1 MRIYF
6 EDRRGKIEK
15 NGFFHPCV
23 LRNSGFLVSL
33 FQWWE
38 IYHSA
43 VPPVMGAGTGR
54 DLSLRRLTQRL
65 PERLFMAEAENPG
78 FFRFDD
84 AALLC
89 VERGSA
95 LEQGREAAL

>member
-1 MRIYF
+1 MRICF

-15 NGFFHPCV
+15 NGFFYPCV

-33 FQWWE
+33 FQWRG

-43 VPPVMGAGTGR
+43 VPPVIGAGTGR
-54 DLSLRRLTQRL
+54 DLSLQRLTQRL
-65 PERLFMAEAENPG
+65 SERLFMTQTQYPC
-78 FFRFDD
+78 FFCFDD

-89 VERGSA
+89 VEIRSA
-95 LEQGREAAL
+95 LEQGQEAVL